1 MCIRDRPLAEREEF
15 DEQAQEHGEPD
26 RQQEVGGG
34 PRKGHQHG
42 VFHDVPE
49 IPGIDGYRFGPA
61 EDEGAG
67 QAGQY
72 EDEQAHGV
80 DVRHRVERQPPEHG
94 GCGVTPLEGRPAVGD
109 LMQDDPEHQRHERHR
124 QAFYG
129 DRKVN
134 VEHVLP
140 YRQAQEAL
148 FAELHH
154 VGTRFQRAF
163 GVITAF
169 AVKRERALLE
179 LSLIHI

>member
-1 MCIRDRPLAEREEF
+1 MTPGAPVPPPAPTA
-15 DEQAQEHGEPD
+15 AQEFIAGEAKD
-26 RQQEVGGG
+26 
-34 PRKGHQHG
+34 
-42 VFHDVPE
+42 D
-49 IPGIDGYRFGPA
+49 
-61 EDEGAG
+61 
-67 QAGQY
+67 
-72 EDEQAHGV
+72 QAHGV

-154 VGTRFQRAF
+154 VGTWFQRGF

-169 AVKRERALLE
+169 AVKRERALLDE
-179 LSLIHI
+179 ALGFAARGGKAGISVHRRIPGRRPVCRRPQRPS